1 MDKGKDKEMVI
12 WVRVEWLG
20 TYIDIGVVAA
30 EELQIITTHR
40 AGRTAPSCCCCW
52 WRCAGG
58 RGALLAVSRFVD

>member
-1 MDKGKDKEMVI
+1 MGTGTQSG
-12 WVRVEWLG
+12 WLG
-20 TYIDIGVVAA
+20 TYVDIGVVAA
-30 EELQIITTHR
+30 EQLQIITTHC